1 MALKK
6 TSEII
11 SIGASVT
18 ESAANTFTQQQVDL
32 QLNPLDQEV
41 FVVLAINSDLS
52 SPDVVAGTSTRC
64 QASISTTSRTAV
76 GGLQNSNVLTFAQ
89 NDIRMAAGSVEGVPF
104 HRNASETPPS
114 DLPYLAIIATNNFF
128 MQVQGSNNTG
138 VKTFAAKVY
147 GYRARADAATYA
159 ALTQSEL
166 LSAN

>member
-11 SIGASVT
+11 AIGAAVT
-18 ESAANTFTQQQVDL
+18 ESAANTFTEAQIDL

-41 FVVLAINSDLS
+41 FVVLAVNSDLS

-76 GGLQNSNVLTFAQ
+76 GDLRNSNVLTFAQ
-89 NDIRMAAGSVEGVPF
+89 NDIRMGAGSVEGVPF

-114 DLPYLAIIATNNFF
+114 DLPYLAIIATNDFF
-128 MQVQGSNNTG
+128 MQVVGTNNTV
-138 VKTFAAKVY
+138 VKTFSAKVY
-147 GYRARADAATYA
+147 GYRAKADAATYA